1 MRNCARCDRRRWC
14 DDRQI
19 TGGWAED
26 YAIQALLATPR
37 ITLVALDGEIGPGT
51 RLLVV
56 ITSPTI
62 ALLQMTVGVYGLV
75 FEFMSPGAVAP
86 GVIGAI
92 GLLLALYGL

>member
-1 MRNCARCDRRRWC
+1 M
-14 DDRQI
+14 
-19 TGGWAED
+19 
-26 YAIQALLATPR
+26 
-37 ITLVALDGEIGPGT
+37 ALDGEIGPGT
-51 RLLVV
+51 RLLAV

-92 GLLLALYGL
+92 GLLRPRRAFARVHPLAM